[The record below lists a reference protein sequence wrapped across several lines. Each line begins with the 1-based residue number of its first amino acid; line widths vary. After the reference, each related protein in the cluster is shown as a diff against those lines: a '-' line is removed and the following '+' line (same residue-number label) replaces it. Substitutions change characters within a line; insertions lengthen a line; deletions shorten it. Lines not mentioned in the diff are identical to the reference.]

1 MRAVEHIVRGA
12 KRLGVP
18 LYSNACSKHAFT
30 QHQLLVLVVLRQRLA
45 KSYREFVDWLEVM
58 TALRR
63 RLRLRALPHFTT
75 LHKFSLRLDERTLD
89 GLVATLASSTASDGV
104 LAVDSTGMQS
114 GSASFYFVQTLSLRR
129 DDAGTMEL
137 RRHKRHIK
145 LTLAV
150 DVDTQMIVSLLT
162 SPGPGPDFEHLR
174 PAVAKAASGG
184 FAVTAVLADRG
195 YDSESNRRFVVQ
207 ELGAETHIPLRKI
220 YRNASG
226 HGGKF
231 RHRQERVFDHSLYR
245 RRVLAETVNS
255 VIKRTMS
262 STALARRERS
272 QYAELALRAAA
283 HNARRAAELL
293 G

>member
-1 MRAVEHIVRGA
+1 MSEHAIA
-12 KRLGVP
+12 KTKLDKRPARIEDMFDDITPTYDRL
-18 LYSNACSKHAFT
+18 N
-30 QHQLLVLVVLRQRLA
+30 LVMSA
-45 KSYREFVDWLEVM
+45 SID
-58 TALRR
+58 RR
-63 RLRLRALPHFTT
+63 WR
-75 LHKFSLRLDERTLD
+75 KRTLKELD
-89 GLVATLASSTASDGV
+89 IQEGDRVLDIATG
-104 LAVDSTGMQS
+104 TGDMQS